1 MFDFIDKNLEK
12 IKDPSKIL
20 CVRPYK
26 KKGLMALY
34 AIVCKQIGEYELLQL
49 TEGQSLMDFPAEPLF
64 HFYVEK
70 EGKFLLNNF
79 INFSNYYAF
88 NKKLFAGFGFAS
100 YLDRPSSCILYAKFK
115 DGSASY
121 MSTHKKER
129 FIKKDMVRLKALS
142 IEHGLEFEDDFKTST
157 PQLIEDYMENNV
169 ACIPYLEDEMQ

>member
-12 IKDPSKIL
+12 IKDYSKVL

-26 KKGLMALY
+26 KKGMMALY
-34 AIVCKQIGEYELLQL
+34 AIVSKQVGEYELVQL
-49 TEGQSLMDFPAEPLF
+49 TEGQSLMDFPAEPLS
-64 HFYVEK
+64 HFYIEK
-70 EGKFLLNNF
+70 DCKFLFNNF

-88 NKKLFAGFGFAS
+88 NKKHFAGFGYAS
-100 YLDRPSSCILYAKFK
+100 YLDRPYSCTLYAKFK

-129 FIKKDMVRLKALS
+129 FIKKDMVRLEKLS

-157 PQLIEDYMENNV
+157 PPLIEDYVENNV
-169 ACIPYLEDEMQ
+169 AYIPYLEEEME